1 MAMLVPPLVRSL
13 LVGSDPQNPARLH
26 REIAD
31 DRGFEVNGWIHQPRR
46 LQRTIARTS
55 AISGSRP
62 RDYPHRPILS
72 RVRCIAWFNIP
83 RLWRLQW
90 QQSRTMD
97 HSKHSDVVAE
107 NFVDHAIRSFYDLAD
122 GRIPVLGDRLTRK
135 REGADLS
142 SAGSDAIH
150 HS

>member
-1 MAMLVPPLVRSL
+1 MCFLMVQKN
-13 LVGSDPQNPARLH
+13 GSHNGCDQRL
-26 REIAD
+26 
-31 DRGFEVNGWIHQPRR
+31 
-46 LQRTIARTS
+46 
-55 AISGSRP
+55 AILGEP
-62 RDYPHRPILS
+62 CRPILS

-97 HSKHSDVVAE
+97 HSKHSDIVAE

-142 SAGSDAIH
+142 SAGGDAIH